1 MQIQVS
7 TDYALRILHYLDKHQ
22 DELPTAMTI
31 SQAVGLTYPFFIKIA
46 TRLKQSDLLY
56 AVQGRNGGYKL
67 NRKASEISIY
77 DVFLAIEGPLEVN
90 RCLKENAN
98 CSRNDQNQCK
108 FHCFFANL
116 QADMVAAMSSK
127 VISDFAD

>member
-7 TDYALRILHYLDKHQ
+7 TDYALRILHYLDRHQ

-46 TRLKQSDLLY
+46 TSLKQAGLLY
-56 AVQGRNGGYKL
+56 TIQGRNGGYKL
-67 NRKASEISIY
+67 NKSASEISIY

-90 RCLKENAN
+90 RCLKEGAD
-98 CSRNDQNQCK
+98 CARNEGNGCK
-108 FHCFFANL
+108 FHTFFDNM
-116 QADMVAAMSSK
+116 QTNMIGTMSGK
-127 VISDFAD
+127 FISDFV